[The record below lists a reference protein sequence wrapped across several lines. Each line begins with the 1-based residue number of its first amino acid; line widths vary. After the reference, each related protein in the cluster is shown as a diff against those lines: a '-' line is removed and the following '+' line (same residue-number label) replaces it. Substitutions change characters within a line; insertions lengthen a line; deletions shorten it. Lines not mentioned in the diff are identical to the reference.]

1 LYFNSTTKSINKAS
15 AVFICIGSI
24 TGVQVVE
31 NPQKKDKLMQKDFSI
46 EGVYYLENNKL
57 IPTDKTKPELIIR
70 HRKTPVRGKPS
81 AFLAIHKPEFKYISS
96 LFDDKNNQSVATKSY
111 ELDYTN
117 TKYKLTFTPD
127 NSNLKARIEQF

>member
-1 LYFNSTTKSINKAS
+1 MN
-15 AVFICIGSI
+15 
-24 TGVQVVE
+24 
-31 NPQKKDKLMQKDFSI
+31 I
-46 EGVYYLENNKL
+46 EGIYLLSKDKL

-96 LFDDKNNQSVATKSY
+96 LFDDKNNQSIATKAY
-111 ELDYTN
+111 ELDIKDTN
-117 TKYKLTFTPD
+117 KRYRLTFTPD